1 MDHEPTM
8 PGEPASVNDF
18 VASATIAVELLFG
31 AWDRWSR
38 LGQGERGVESADAEA
53 ENSRRGGTR

>member
-1 MDHEPTM
+1 M
-8 PGEPASVNDF
+8 PWELASVNDF
-18 VASATIAVELLFG
+18 VASATIAIELLFG

-38 LGQGERGVESADAEA
+38 LGQGERGVESVDAVA